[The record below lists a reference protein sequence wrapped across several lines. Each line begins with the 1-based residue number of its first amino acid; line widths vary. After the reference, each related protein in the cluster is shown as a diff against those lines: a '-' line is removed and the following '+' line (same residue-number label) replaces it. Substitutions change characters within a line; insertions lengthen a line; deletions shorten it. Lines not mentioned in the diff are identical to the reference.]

1 MSNLPGKEVGSFVRN
16 LRDEG
21 SSRYPSSYAT
31 EWRMVVE
38 LSFPSVARKLSSG
51 RGRNVEVDVQSM
63 QPSS

>member
-1 MSNLPGKEVGSFVRN
+1 MANLPEEEGGKFVRN

-21 SSRYPSSYAT
+21 SSRYPSSYAS
-31 EWRMVVE
+31 EWRLIVE
-38 LSFPSVARKLSSG
+38 PSFPNVARRLSSG